1 MALRFV
7 KVEGPQ
13 PAAGYLSDTLARH
26 LAKGERVLWLLSG
39 GSAVPIAVEVARR
52 LRELSGARHGLNLAG
67 LVVSL
72 IDERYGEPGHA
83 ESNWQ
88 ALTESGLSLPGAT
101 LLPVLVAGA
110 SLTDTAARFGRTLE
124 ARLAAADY
132 SLGLLGIG
140 PDGHIAGILPRSP
153 AVTAPGLTAA
163 YDGRALPPVTPGGPQ
178 YQRVTMTPA
187 ALRQLDGAVL
197 YVVGKSKWPI
207 LDALAGPNNHQGL
220 SEQPAQVL
228 KQLHQVTVFNDH
240 IGDSST

>member
-39 GSAVPIAVEVARR
+39 GSAVPIAVEVAR
-52 LRELSGARHGLNLAG
+52 LAG

-140 PDGHIAGILPRSP
+140 PDGHIAGILPHSP
-153 AVTAPGLTAA
+153 AVTAPGLAAA